1 MKTKDCYFQIIIDDS
16 DDYCPVC
23 FIITP
28 KVLFEHEGCLDDS
41 GDKPTD
47 LPKGFLKIQSATYEF
62 TGMPSAG
69 RKKLLDYGAVERNV
83 SDEQENKDVLNNVVQ
98 ADEVYKKSEKNSAE
112 FVNEMDE
119 EETEYLNEEDDKV
132 WDLKT
137 KLQTAIETEDFME
150 AARVRDLIAKENLST
165 MR

>member
-1 MKTKDCYFQIIIDDS
+1 MKTKDCYFQILIDDS

-41 GDKPTD
+41 GEKPTD

-69 RKKLLDYGAVERNV
+69 RKKLLECGAKENV
-83 SDEQENKDVLNNVVQ
+83 ALSDKAFDISK
-98 ADEVYKKSEKNSAE
+98 ADEIYKNLETTC
-112 FVNEMDE
+112 VNEIDE
-119 EETEYLNEEDDKV
+119 EEAEYLNEEDDKV